1 MESGR
6 YEADAGK
13 YKATWM
19 PYCGSGTSLAS
30 GLLGVGF
37 ANVSS
42 QLIECSS
49 FATMY
54 VSDVSRFFHM
64 MMPIVLGSLV
74 PDSSLRS
81 MT

>member
-13 YKATWM
+13 QIQGHFGA
-19 PYCGSGTSLAS
+19 YCGSGTSLAS

-54 VSDVSRFFHM
+54 VSDVSRFFF
-64 MMPIVLGSLV
+64 
-74 PDSSLRS
+74 
-81 MT
+81 T